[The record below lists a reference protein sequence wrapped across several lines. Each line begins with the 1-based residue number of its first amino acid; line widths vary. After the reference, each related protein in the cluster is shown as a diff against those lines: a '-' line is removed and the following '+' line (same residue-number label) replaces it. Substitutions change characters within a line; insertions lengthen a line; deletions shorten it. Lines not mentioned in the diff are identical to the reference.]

1 MSIANPWV
9 ILAFI
14 VALGASALA
23 GFGAGDHWGSQGVQA
38 QWDKAEKERAWQS
51 QRNLERTRDA
61 EATLQAAADTQRKQD
76 AQAVADLNARVAD
89 LSERLRKRPARPE
102 PAVGAGSAS
111 GAGADLRT
119 GAGLYREDGL
129 FLTGEAAAARRIVV
143 QRDTCYR
150 LYGEAQAAL
159 EALGQQVKAPSPGP
173 SSAN

>member
-38 QWDKAEKERAWQS
+38 KWDKAEKERAWQS
-51 QRNLERTRDA
+51 QRNGERTREA
-61 EATLQAAADTQRKQD
+61 EQTLQAKADKQRTED
-76 AQAVADLNARVAD
+76 AQAIAD
-89 LSERLRKRPARPE
+89 LSTRVAALDERLRKRPARPE
-102 PAVGAGSAS
+102 PAAVGAQDAD
-111 GAGADLRT
+111 AGTDLRT
-119 GAGLYREDGL
+119 GAGLYREDGM
-129 FLTGEAAAARRIVV
+129 FLVGEAAAARRIVV

-159 EALGQQVKAPSPGP
+159 EALGQPVKGQQPAPGG
-173 SSAN
+173 AN